1 MEQFDFFFS
10 LHLGERHYSHTDYL
24 PVSKDLQWTAPGKFN
39 LKYPLVITALSIFML
54 MFPT

>member
-24 PVSKDLQWTAPGKFN
+24 SKDLQWTAPGKFN
-39 LKYPLVITALSIFML
+39 LKYPLVIRALSIFML